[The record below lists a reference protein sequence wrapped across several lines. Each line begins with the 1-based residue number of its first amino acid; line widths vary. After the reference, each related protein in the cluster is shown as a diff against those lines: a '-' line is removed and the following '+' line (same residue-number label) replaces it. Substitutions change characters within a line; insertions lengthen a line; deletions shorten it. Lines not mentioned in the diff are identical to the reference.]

1 MGADIA
7 QLNEMVK
14 EESTFVTLLRNELG
28 KVIVGQ
34 PKMIDR
40 LLIGLLTRGHIL
52 LEGVPGLAK
61 TLAIST
67 LAKVIDT
74 DFKRIQFTPD
84 LLPADLVGTMIYNQ
98 SQ

>member
-14 EESTFVTLLRNELG
+14 EESTFITLLRNELG

-52 LEGVPGLAK
+52 LEGVPGWPRHWHLHAC
-61 TLAIST
+61 
-67 LAKVIDT
+67 
-74 DFKRIQFTPD
+74 
-84 LLPADLVGTMIYNQ
+84 Q
-98 SQ
+98 SNRYRF